1 MRSRKSGPDCGWRA
15 LKHRFANDKYRN
27 YTTETV
33 TSKIYQSNK
42 QQQQQRQHA
51 MHLTVTQQEA
61 ECDKFSTLL
70 KKLCLS
76 SIVNGRK

>member
-42 QQQQQRQHA
+42 QQQQHA
-51 MHLTVTQQEA
+51 KHLTQQEA